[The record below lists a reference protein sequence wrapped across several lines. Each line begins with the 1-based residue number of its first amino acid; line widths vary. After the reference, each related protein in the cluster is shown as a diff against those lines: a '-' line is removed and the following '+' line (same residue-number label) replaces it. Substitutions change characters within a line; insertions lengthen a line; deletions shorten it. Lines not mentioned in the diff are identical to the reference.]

1 MDDDSLTIPHRGR
14 ELLDVLARLGGS
26 ARNTQI
32 AQIMDV
38 SEETVRRLVKA
49 LARANKVERVHGGT
63 YLSRAQDTPMFS
75 GALEYNADEKTNIAK
90 HVSGLLEDGMVLFI
104 AVGSTMTHVAEQ
116 LRELR
121 GLTVVSNSLSVVAS
135 LADHNGTRA
144 VLAGGEVIRSERGS
158 FGRAAEELACQY
170 SYDAVICGAD
180 ALSLVGGVL
189 ASNPLE
195 ANLTRAL
202 RGNAHRM
209 IVAAD
214 HTKFGARAANVS
226 CPFDKVTD
234 LVTDL
239 VPPDAFVP
247 VFDEAGVKVHIASD
261 NGTGNNKVAADT
273 RLEKVASRKRDKNR
287 EATKGKAVKS
297 GSRKRKNTMKE
308 T

>member
-1 MDDDSLTIPHRGR
+1 MDDDNVTIPHRGR

-49 LARANKVERVHGGT
+49 LARVNKVERVHGGT

-75 GALEYNADEKTNIAK
+75 GALEHNADEKTKIAK
-90 HVSGLLEDGMVLFI
+90 RVCALLEDEMVLFVT
-104 AVGSTMTHVAEQ
+104 VGSTMTHVAEQ

-195 ANLTRAL
+195 ADLTRAL

-214 HTKFGARAANVS
+214 HTKFGARATNVS
-226 CPFDKVTD
+226 CPFDKVTE
-234 LVTDL
+234 LVTDIA
-239 VPPDAFVP
+239 PPDAFVP
-247 VFDEAGVKVHIASD
+247 VLKDAGVKLHIASHH
-261 NGTGNNKVAADT
+261 
-273 RLEKVASRKRDKNR
+273 E
-287 EATKGKAVKS
+287 VKS
-297 GSRKRKNTMKE
+297 GPEKTEPRKQKKNKEASDSKSTKSSVRKRKA
-308 T
+308 

>member
-1 MDDDSLTIPHRGR
+1 MDDDSVTIPHRGR

-63 YLSRAQDTPMFS
+63 FLSRAQDTPMFS

-90 HVSGLLEDGMVLFI
+90 RVCGLLEDEMVLFI
-104 AVGSTMTHVAEQ
+104 TVGSTMTHVAEQ

-195 ANLTRAL
+195 ADLTRAL
-202 RGNAHRM
+202 QGNTHRM

-214 HTKFGARAANVS
+214 HTKFGAKAANVS

-234 LVTDL
+234 LVTDIA
-239 VPPDAFVP
+239 PPDAFAP
-247 VFDEAGVKVHIASD
+247 VLKQAGVQVHIASQND
-261 NGTGNNKVAADT
+261 VKSGPEETEPRKQKKNKET
-273 RLEKVASRKRDKNR
+273 SES
-287 EATKGKAVKS
+287 KAGKS
-297 GSRKRKNTMKE
+297 GSRKRKTK
-308 T
+308 

>member
-1 MDDDSLTIPHRGR
+1 MDDDNVTIPHRGR

-38 SEETVRRLVKA
+38 SEETVRRLVKT
-49 LARANKVERVHGGT
+49 LARANMVERVHGGT

-75 GALEYNADEKTNIAK
+75 GALEHNADEKTNIAK
-90 HVSGLLEDGMVLFI
+90 RVCTLLEDEMVLFI

-144 VLAGGEVIRSERGS
+144 VLAGGDVIRSERGS
-158 FGRAAEELACQY
+158 FGRAAEELARQY

-180 ALSLVGGVL
+180 AISLAGGVL

-195 ANLTRAL
+195 AELTRAVYN
-202 RGNAHRM
+202 NARRM
-209 IVAAD
+209 IVATD
-214 HTKFGARAANVS
+214 HTKFGGRAANVA
-226 CPFDKVTD
+226 CRFDQVTD
-234 LVTDL
+234 LVTDIA
-239 VPPDAFVP
+239 PPETFTAALQD
-247 VFDEAGVKVHIASD
+247 AGVKIHIAS
-261 NGTGNNKVAADT
+261 
-273 RLEKVASRKRDKNR
+273 NR
-287 EATKGKAVKS
+287 GD
-297 GSRKRKNTMKE
+297 
-308 T
+308 

>member
-1 MDDDSLTIPHRGR
+1 MHDDSVTIPHRGR

-26 ARNTQI
+26 ARNAQI

-49 LARANKVERVHGGT
+49 LARANKVERLHGGT

-75 GALEYNADEKTNIAK
+75 GALEYNADEKTNIAR
-90 HVSGLLEDGMVLFI
+90 HVGGLLEDGMVLFI

-135 LADHNGTRA
+135 LADHNDTRA

-158 FGRAAEELACQY
+158 FGRAAEELARQY

-180 ALSLVGGVL
+180 ALSMVGGVL

-195 ANLTRAL
+195 ADLTRAL

-214 HTKFGARAANVS
+214 HTKFNAKAANVS
-226 CPFDKVTD
+226 CPFDNVTD
-234 LVTDL
+234 LVTDIA
-239 VPPDAFVP
+239 PPDAFVP
-247 VFDEAGVKVHIASD
+247 LLRDAGVNVHIASKNKVEND
-261 NGTGNNKVAADT
+261 KVAANTELD
-273 RLEKVASRKRDKNR
+273 KVASGKRDKNKQ
-287 EATKGKAVKS
+287 ATKGKANKS
-297 GSRKRKNTMKE
+297 GSRKRKPQ
-308 T
+308 

>member
-1 MDDDSLTIPHRGR
+1 MDDDSVTIPHRGR

-63 YLSRAQDTPMFS
+63 FLSRAQDTPMFS

-90 HVSGLLEDGMVLFI
+90 RVCGLLEDEMVLFI
-104 AVGSTMTHVAEQ
+104 TVGSTMTHVAEQ

-195 ANLTRAL
+195 ADLTRAL
-202 RGNAHRM
+202 QGNTHRM

-214 HTKFGARAANVS
+214 HTKFGAKAANVS

-234 LVTDL
+234 LVTDIA
-239 VPPDAFVP
+239 PPDAFAP
-247 VFDEAGVKVHIASD
+247 VLKQAGVQVHIASQYD
-261 NGTGNNKVAADT
+261 VKSGPDEIEPRKQKKNKET
-273 RLEKVASRKRDKNR
+273 SES
-287 EATKGKAVKS
+287 KAGKS
-297 GSRKRKNTMKE
+297 GSRKRKTK
-308 T
+308 

>member
-1 MDDDSLTIPHRGR
+1 MDDDSITIPHRGR

-75 GALEYNADEKTNIAK
+75 GALEHNADEKTDIAK
-90 HVSGLLEDGMVLFI
+90 RVCGLLEDEMVLFI
-104 AVGSTMTHVAEQ
+104 TVGSTMTHVAEQ

-144 VLAGGEVIRSERGS
+144 ILAGGEVIRSERGS

-195 ANLTRAL
+195 ADLIRAL
-202 RGNAHRM
+202 RRNTYRM

-214 HTKFGARAANVS
+214 HTKFGAKAANVS

-234 LVTDL
+234 LVTDGAL
-239 VPPDAFVP
+239 PDAFVP
-247 VFDEAGVKVHIASD
+247 VLKEAGVKAHIVSQCETAGSKMAAE
-261 NGTGNNKVAADT
+261 TGRERAAP
-273 RLEKVASRKRDKNR
+273 RKRKKNR
-287 EATKGKAVKS
+287 ETTDSKAGKS
-297 GSRKRKNTMKE
+297 GSRKRKTQ
-308 T
+308 

>member
-1 MDDDSLTIPHRGR
+1 MDDDIITISHRGR

-63 YLSRAQDTPMFS
+63 FLSRAQDTPMFS
-75 GALEYNADEKTNIAK
+75 GALEHNADEKTSIAK
-90 HVSGLLEDGMVLFI
+90 RVCGLLEDEMVLFI
-104 AVGSTMTHVAEQ
+104 TVGSTMTHVAEQ

-195 ANLTRAL
+195 ASLTRAL
-202 RGNAHRM
+202 QGNTHRM

-214 HTKFGARAANVS
+214 HTKFGAKAANVS

-234 LVTDL
+234 LVTDIA
-239 VPPDAFVP
+239 PPDAFTSALR
-247 VFDEAGVKVHIASD
+247 ETGVKVH
-261 NGTGNNKVAADT
+261 VAANNED
-273 RLEKVASRKRDKNR
+273 RDDKVTTELTSDKSALRKQKKSRETSESKS
-287 EATKGKAVKS
+287 GKS
-297 GSRKRKNTMKE
+297 GSRKRKTK
-308 T
+308 